1 MVPLFSKTV
10 AISGFIPVNHVNIYI
25 EPQCNRYWNIDGDV
39 TMNDAENGPGQPETA
54 TPGGMEACGAEP
66 VPGGPDPGGQKKA
79 YADLNDR
86 FLRLAADFDNFKKR
100 SERERESTV
109 ALANERFVVDLL
121 EVLDNMDRAIRAD
134 DAHLREGVMHISHL
148 LSAQL
153 ERHGVHPIDSLKKS
167 FNPAEHEAIA
177 HVPSEETAGTIVD
190 EVSRGYRMHDKVIRY
205 AKVAVS
211 KGNQKDQE
219 A

>member
-1 MVPLFSKTV
+1 MS
-10 AISGFIPVNHVNIYI
+10 
-25 EPQCNRYWNIDGDV
+25 
-39 TMNDAENGPGQPETA
+39 DAEDGQNPPVEDSGNHMENSPEVPVSGTA
-54 TPGGMEACGAEP
+54 EA
-66 VPGGPDPGGQKKA
+66 DGQKKA

-100 SERERESTV
+100 SDRERATLV
-109 ALANERFVVDLL
+109 AMANERFAIDLL
-121 EVLDNMDRAIRAD
+121 EVVDNLDRALKTD
-134 DAHLREGVMHISHL
+134 DAHLREGIMNIRL
-148 LSAQL
+148 LLDAQL
-153 ERHGVHPIDSLKKS
+153 QRNGICPMTSLKKS

-177 HVPSEETAGTIVD
+177 HVPSDEPAGTIVD
-190 EVSRGYRMHDKVIRY
+190 EVSRGYRMHEKVIRY